1 MPHYRIHIKL
11 DGQEVREFNIEDPRK
26 DIELVY
32 LDYKKRVNAKNGTGR
47 VIYFDLVMIAEASL
61 SFQEDRDEGFK
72 IGNTI
77 SVNPIQKVEIWRKKK
92 RESSDSLPT
101 LGERAKQRK
110 GI

>member
-1 MPHYRIHIKL
+1 MHY
-11 DGQEVREFNIEDPRK
+11 
-26 DIELVY
+26 
-32 LDYKKRVNAKNGTGR
+32 
-47 VIYFDLVMIAEASL
+47 YFPVTAEASL

-72 IGNTI
+72 TENTI